1 MLKRLI
7 EVALPLKEVSEQS
20 AREKSIAATSRITSK
35 AEVTPHALVADDSSA
50 QPDRPGDCRLAP
62 LAAVRRF
69 RMVANPTGS
78 AAASDSGRASHQ
90 TGAEGYTTMFEWC
103 LREKNR

>member
-1 MLKRLI
+1 MILRLNRI
-7 EVALPLKEVSEQS
+7 DREIVDSPL
-20 AREKSIAATSRITSK
+20 
-35 AEVTPHALVADDSSA
+35 
-50 QPDRPGDCRLAP
+50 

-78 AAASDSGRASHQ
+78 VAASDSGRASHQ